1 MDEIQKKGDYLIELK
16 KLGDEGA
23 KELT

>member
-23 KELT
+23 KELA